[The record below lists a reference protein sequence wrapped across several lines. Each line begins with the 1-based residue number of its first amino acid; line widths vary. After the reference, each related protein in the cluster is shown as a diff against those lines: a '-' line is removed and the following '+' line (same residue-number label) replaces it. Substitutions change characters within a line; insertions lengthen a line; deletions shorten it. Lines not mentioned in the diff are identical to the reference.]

1 MGPGLDQKDVALS
14 IPSLYTTNMID
25 NNTTFT
31 KNDLLDLAYYE
42 AEEYTKDCGARLFD
56 CLIACIGGQ
65 IKTLKALQDHGIADG
80 LTEQECRDRLKEM
93 RENGK

>member
-1 MGPGLDQKDVALS
+1 MIDNNTN
-14 IPSLYTTNMID
+14 TTNMID